1 VRRATTALVALLAV
15 LALGAAAGGFD
26 ATSAPGLESDWE
38 PTVVTTDGTPSG
50 IPPEPPFQNKSA
62 PPTPTGE
69 EGGAY
74 VASAPPATVADAGS
88 GGVSPLFVAVFVGGL
103 IASAALA
110 LVLTG
115 DDDRAPPPESG
126 PGDDDSDPRPAVDVS
141 YSTPGDSAVVRA
153 WARLATATENEPT
166 DTPGETARRATE
178 AGFPRD
184 AVDRVTDHFSAV
196 RYGGQPA
203 DEERRERDAR
213 AAIETFDRAE
223 DRDDG

>member
-1 VRRATTALVALLAV
+1 MRRATTALVALVSV

-26 ATSAPGLESDWE
+26 TGSAPDLESDWE
-38 PTVVTTDGTPSG
+38 PTAVTTTGTPTG
-50 IPPEPPFQNKSA
+50 IPPPLPFVNKSA

-74 VASAPPATVADAGS
+74 VASEPPATVADSGT
-88 GGVSPLFVAVFVGGL
+88 GGVSPLFVAVFVGAL
-103 IASAALA
+103 LASAGLA

-126 PGDDDSDPRPAVDVS
+126 PGDDPDPRPAVDVS

-153 WARLATATENEPT
+153 WTRLATAAESGPT
-166 DTPGETARRATE
+166 DTPDETARRATE

-184 AVDRVTDHFSAV
+184 AVDRVTEHFSAV
-196 RYGGQPA
+196 RYGGEPA
-203 DEERRERDAR
+203 DEARRERDAR
-213 AAIETFDRAE
+213 DAIEAFDRAA
-223 DRDDG
+223 DGDDA